1 MTNIKATTN
10 EIRSVLKKHK
20 QQKEIS
26 IRYSG
31 RFWSIEDAN
40 LFNNFKNKV
49 QRSGESLNTVLNDII
64 ISHIK
69 REQENVYL
77 DSIKERM
84 HYYFRKAV
92 YVQTKPLNDKIK
104 AYSEHQNKQIDL
116 LNKKLTA
123 IMKILFTKIDPNDV
137 NLDDLNSEIYID
149 DLAFKQARN
158 DLYLELNEKLKVIT
172 IKDNQVDQKL
182 NQTYKDVLDTQNN
195 NFALKEFYENKDKM
209 N

>member
-31 RFWSIEDAN
+31 RFRSIEDAN

-64 ISHIK
+64 ISYIK

>member
-31 RFWSIEDAN
+31 RFRSIEDAN